1 MDVKFKADKG
11 YSVTGIT
18 VDGKSFTKDE
28 IQAIL
33 AEPDQQ
39 GYSHITLDRKQDHT
53 VFVKADKTLYTLTA
67 RADENSWINPQTK
80 SYEYKEFIMY
90 KVKFGAKKGYQ
101 IQNIIVDEKELS
113 GFEKTAAIAA
123 GAYLF
128 DYKSSHTIE
137 VTTRINSYHL
147 TTYSD
152 HNSWIAPSMDFTYDG
167 TEKLKV
173 EFGAREGCSISGIWV
188 IYTNTEEMN

>member
-1 MDVKFKADKG
+1 MFKFKADKG

-39 GYSHITLDRKQDHT
+39 GYSHIILDRKQDHT

-67 RADENSWINPQTK
+67 GADENSWINPQTK

-90 KVKFGAKKGYQ
+90 KVKFRG
-101 IQNIIVDEKELS
+101 KERLPDT
-113 GFEKTAAIAA
+113 E
-123 GAYLF
+123 
-128 DYKSSHTIE
+128 
-137 VTTRINSYHL
+137 YHC
-147 TTYSD
+147 
-152 HNSWIAPSMDFTYDG
+152 
-167 TEKLKV
+167 
-173 EFGAREGCSISGIWV
+173 R
-188 IYTNTEEMN
+188 